1 LLSLL
6 LPQNVSAE
14 RAIKEEGGKEEE
26 GEEKK
31 EKGTKQNKKKNGTQ
45 TDGRTGADTRMWKG
59 RLCSGM
65 YSSPRACSPLSGVGR
80 REDDAWRAPFPTL
93 NDTVT

>member
-31 EKGTKQNKKKNGTQ
+31 EKGTKQNKKKKWDTNGR
-45 TDGRTGADTRMWKG
+45 TDGRARTHECGRGGCVAVCIVARVHVLLCPALVGERMMHGAPHSQ
-59 RLCSGM
+59 L
-65 YSSPRACSPLSGVGR
+65 
-80 REDDAWRAPFPTL
+80 
-93 NDTVT
+93 

>member
-31 EKGTKQNKKKNGTQ
+31 EKGTKQNKK
-45 TDGRTGADTRMWKG
+45 
-59 RLCSGM
+59 
-65 YSSPRACSPLSGVGR
+65 
-80 REDDAWRAPFPTL
+80 
-93 NDTVT
+93 